1 MKKKLMKEKVIKEAT
16 PRDTVQIHL
25 PDGRVLEGPRGTQ
38 LGEFLKQLNGEGAPV
53 VGAIVNWE
61 LRELTFPVEMDAHV
75 RPVTMA
81 DADGM
86 RIYRRSLTFLL
97 SAAFDELFPEA
108 QLYIEHS
115 IASGG
120 YFCQVERRTPLNKE
134 ELASLGARMRELVE
148 ASLPFVKSQVST
160 AEAINYF
167 KEKGFL
173 DKVSLLEHRRK
184 PTLVLYELLG
194 VRDYHHGYMVPN
206 TGYLKWFRLTL
217 VGDGFTLSFPQQQI
231 PTKLKSPPQ
240 YPKLL
245 KAFRLYGDWL
255 KTLGIPSV
263 GGMNDAIVSGRWQEI
278 ILVSEALHEQR
289 IAEVA
294 AQIMKRH
301 ELVRLVLIS
310 GPSASGKTT
319 FSKRLSIQLIALG
332 LSPFP
337 IELDRFFVDREKS
350 PLDENGEYDYEALA
364 ALDLERLNQNLRN
377 LIAGESVQ
385 LPRYNF
391 ITGRQEQGEVVQ
403 LSSCHIIIL
412 EGIHGLNPDLIP
424 LIATEQTY
432 RIYVSAL
439 TQLNLD
445 RYNRV
450 STTDTRLIRR
460 IVRDAA
466 ERGYNA
472 LETIRRWE
480 SVRRGEKRNI
490 FPYQENAD
498 VMFNSALAYELS
510 ALAPLAEPLL
520 RQVPYRSEEH
530 IEAKRL
536 LALLEWMLPLDTNLI
551 PDNSI
556 LREFMGSSILREYS
570 PWQPNRQRS

>member
-1 MKKKLMKEKVIKEAT
+1 MKEMVIKEVT

-38 LGEFLKQLNGEGAPV
+38 LEEFLRQLNGEGAPI

-61 LRELTFPVEMDAHV
+61 LRELTFPVDMDSQV

-97 SAAFDELFPEA
+97 SAAFEELFPEA

-120 YFCQVERRTPLNKE
+120 YFCQVESHDPLNKE
-134 ELASLGARMRELVE
+134 ELARLEARIRELVE
-148 ASLPFVKSQVST
+148 AAIPFVKCQVST
-160 AEAINYF
+160 TEAIEYF
-167 KEKGFL
+167 KAKGYM
-173 DKVSLLEHRRK
+173 DKVRLLEHRRK
-184 PTLVLYELLG
+184 PNLVLYELLG

-206 TGYLKWFRLTL
+206 TRYLKWFRLTL
-217 VGDGFTLSFPQQQI
+217 VGDGFTLSFPQQQT

-255 KTLGIPSV
+255 KALGIPSV
-263 GGMNDAIVSGRWQEI
+263 GGMNEAIVSGRWQEI
-278 ILVSEALHEQR
+278 VLVSEALHEQR
-289 IAEVA
+289 IAEIA
-294 AQIMKRH
+294 AETMKRH
-301 ELVRLVLIS
+301 ELVRLVLVS

-350 PLDENGEYDYEALA
+350 PLDENGEYDYEALE
-364 ALDLERLNQNLRN
+364 ALDLERLNHDLRN
-377 LIAGESVQ
+377 LIAGKTVE

-403 LSSCHIIIL
+403 LSACHIIIL
-412 EGIHGLNPDLIP
+412 EGIHGLNPELIP
-424 LIATEQTY
+424 QIATEHTY

-490 FPYQENAD
+490 FPFQENAD

-556 LREFMGSSILREYS
+556 LREFIGSSILRDYS
-570 PWQPNRQRS
+570 PGQLDRWR